1 MRADRSITLTILAL
15 AALLGLNAQAQ
26 EKPGSA
32 SPFRDSV
39 DGAIDLSDWLL
50 NKKGFLLVPTVITE
64 PSVGFGGAGALVF
77 YHSSYSKKHGPPSMT
92 GVIGGGTVN
101 GTWLAGV
108 FHEGV
113 WKNDTVRYRGALVR
127 MDLNLDYYGSGDI
140 NLWGDTPVTLNLDAW
155 TLLQQIKFRIPKSDF
170 FVGAR
175 YIYLDSDNSFDVP
188 IDTPDFAGQT
198 FPATLSEISAIV
210 DLDTRDNVF
219 TPNKGVFLELS
230 GTYSDTWFGGQD
242 QYGRLG
248 ATALA
253 YMPLAARVNVGIR
266 YEGRFSLGP
275 VPFWARP
282 VVTLRGAPVTKYQNK
297 HTTLMEAEVDWNVYK
312 RWTLVG
318 FTGLGNAF
326 SSFTEFDQGK
336 TVRTVGTGF
345 RYLIARKLGTHM
357 GMDFAFSAD
366 DFAFYV
372 VFGSAWLK

>member
-1 MRADRSITLTILAL
+1 MRPKRTAGLFILAL
-15 AALLGLNAQAQ
+15 IVLLGLKAQAQ
-26 EKPGSA
+26 EKPKSS
-32 SPFRDSV
+32 SPFRDGT

-50 NKKGFLLVPTVITE
+50 TRKGFLLVPTIITE

-77 YHSSYSKKHGPPSMT
+77 YHSSYSEKHGPPSMT
-92 GVIGGGTVN
+92 GIIGGGTVN
-101 GTWLAGV
+101 GTWMAGV
-108 FHEGV
+108 FHEGI
-113 WKNDTVRYRGALVR
+113 WKNDTIRYRGALVR
-127 MDLNLDYYGSGDI
+127 TDLNLDYYGSGDV
-140 NLWGDTPVTLNLDAW
+140 NFWGDTPVTLNLDAW
-155 TLLQQIKFRIPKSDF
+155 ILLQQIKFRIPGSDF
-170 FVGAR
+170 FAGVR
-175 YIYLDSDNSFDVP
+175 YLYLDTDNSFDVP
-188 IDTPDFAGQT
+188 VEMPDYSGQG
-198 FPATLSEISAIV
+198 FSATLSELSAIA
-210 DLDTRDNVF
+210 DFDTRDNVF
-219 TPNKGVFLELS
+219 TPTRGVFLELT
-230 GTYSDTWFGGQD
+230 GTYSDTWFGGED

-253 YMPLAARVNVGIR
+253 YMPLAPRITVGVR
-266 YEGRFSLGP
+266 YEGRYSLGP

-282 VVTLRGAPVTKYQNK
+282 VVSLRGAPVTKYQNK
-297 HTTLMEAEVDWNVYK
+297 NTTLMEAEVDWNLYK

-357 GMDFAFSAD
+357 GMDFAFSGD

>member
-1 MRADRSITLTILAL
+1 MRTKRSATLSVLAL
-15 AALLGLNAQAQ
+15 IVLLELNVQAQ
-26 EKPGSA
+26 EKPRSS
-32 SPFRDSV
+32 SPFRDSE
-39 DGAIDLSDWLL
+39 DNAIDLSEWLL
-50 NKKGFLLVPTVITE
+50 TRKGFLLIPTIITE

-77 YHSSYSKKHGPPSMT
+77 YHSSYTEKHGPPSMT

-101 GTWLAGV
+101 GTWMAGV
-108 FHEGV
+108 FHEGI
-113 WKNDTVRYRGALVR
+113 WKNDTIRYRGTLVR
-127 MDLNLDYYGSGDI
+127 TNLNLDYYGSGDVS
-140 NLWGDTPVTLNLDAW
+140 LRGDTPVTLNLDAW
-155 TLLQQIKFRIPKSDF
+155 IMLQQIKFRIPGSDF
-170 FVGAR
+170 FAGAR
-175 YIYLDSDNSFDVP
+175 YLYLDTDNSFDIP
-188 IDTPDFAGQT
+188 IDTPDYKGQG
-198 FPATLSEISAIV
+198 FSSTLSEISAIV

-219 TPNKGVFLELS
+219 TPTRGVFMELS
-230 GTYSDTWFGGQD
+230 GTYSDTWFGGED

-253 YMPLAARVNVGIR
+253 YMPLASRITVGVR
-266 YEGRFSLGP
+266 YEGRYSLGP

-282 VVTLRGAPVTKYQNK
+282 VVSLRGAPVTKYQNK
-297 HTTLMEAEVDWNVYK
+297 NTTLMEAEVDWNLYK

-336 TVRTVGTGF
+336 TVRTLGTGF

-357 GMDFAFSAD
+357 GMDFAFSGD